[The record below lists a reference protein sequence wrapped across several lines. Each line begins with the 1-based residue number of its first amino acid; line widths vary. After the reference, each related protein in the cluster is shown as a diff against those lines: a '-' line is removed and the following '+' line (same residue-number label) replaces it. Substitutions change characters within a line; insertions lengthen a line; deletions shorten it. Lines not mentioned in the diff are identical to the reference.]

1 MLVSLHC
8 LHVSLFISLSFLP
21 SVNPHQWQTYP
32 CDRAHNTLAIC
43 YLQCSNFKVLVEPIW
58 GVLFCCAWLRGTSY
72 SFTAQSVRRGWT
84 SLDLCTSST
93 CVCVLLCLFSGCPF
107 CCRSWVLSAGRPWHL
122 VVGIRMC
129 VWLSLQCRVTRVC
142 SAVCVHVW
150 SLGPPLLDRL
160 PPLVSPSP
168 AYVLWCLSCHCV
180 CDDQRTTFP
189 VDKR

>member
-1 MLVSLHC
+1 MFVSLHC

-107 CCRSWVLSAGRPWHL
+107 CCRSWVLSAGRPGTWWWVSACVSDHL
-122 VVGIRMC
+122 CSVGSPRC
-129 VWLSLQCRVTRVC
+129 
-142 SAVCVHVW
+142 AVQCVHVW

-160 PPLVSPSP
+160 PPSGKP
-168 AYVLWCLSCHCV
+168 LSCLCFVVSIMSLCV
-180 CDDQRTTFP
+180 WWPAENFSR
-189 VDKR
+189 R